1 MTSSNQEEK
10 LCRYPSNDDPINLSI
25 SKKNKNKSRISFR
38 PHKKNKNYYP
48 WLVFLFLFVVGWLP
62 LWGGRDDAGPCTRFL
77 RRLRWDCDN
86 WTRRK
91 IFASED
97 CRNPSRVWRR
107 DRRRLVWRPC
117 IYKKLDVS
125 SEKTVILPW
134 MTHAPWGNFS
144 FWHRLWLYDADV
156 SDPSWIPW
164 RWCLV
169 FPSLDKRVEIV
180 ATVFVCYFKWIS
192 KWILSPGINFEMFTT
207 ECERRLRICSDRP
220 AMFYRRPYT

>member
-1 MTSSNQEEK
+1 MMI
-10 LCRYPSNDDPINLSI
+10 PSIYRFP
-25 SKKNKNKSRISFR
+25 KKTKTNPELVFVHI
-38 PHKKNKNYYP
+38 KKNKNYYP

-86 WTRRK
+86 WTRCK

-134 MTHAPWGNFS
+134 VTHVSWGNFS

-156 SDPSWIPW
+156 SDPSWNSMTLMPCFSIV
-164 RWCLV
+164 RQACRNRRHCFCLL
-169 FPSLDKRVEIV
+169 FQKN
-180 ATVFVCYFKWIS
+180 FKMNITRNKFFNVYHWVR
-192 KWILSPGINFEMFTT
+192 LY
-207 ECERRLRICSDRP
+207 ERRLRFFLLSSGNVWLSTILLRV
-220 AMFYRRPYT
+220 

>member
-25 SKKNKNKSRISFR
+25 SKKNKNKSRISFG

-62 LWGGRDDAGPCTRFL
+62 LWGGRDDDGPCTRFL

-86 WTRRK
+86 WTRCK
-91 IFASED
+91 IFASEN
-97 CRNPSRVWRR
+97 CRNPIRVWRR

-134 MTHAPWGNFS
+134 VTHVSWGKFS

-156 SDPSWIPW
+156 SDPSWNSMTLMPCFSIA
-164 RWCLV
+164 RQV
-169 FPSLDKRVEIV
+169 
-180 ATVFVCYFKWIS
+180 
-192 KWILSPGINFEMFTT
+192 
-207 ECERRLRICSDRP
+207 
-220 AMFYRRPYT
+220 